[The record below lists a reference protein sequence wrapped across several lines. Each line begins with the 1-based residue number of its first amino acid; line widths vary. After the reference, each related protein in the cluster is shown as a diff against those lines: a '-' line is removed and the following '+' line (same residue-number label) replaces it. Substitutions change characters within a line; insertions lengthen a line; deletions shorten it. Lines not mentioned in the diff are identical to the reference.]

1 MYIIYYLLSIGSLLT
16 AIFANIST
24 GAAVT
29 LVLLALL
36 FLLIGTWLLLSARLA
51 SRRRSERQIISPEEL
66 RHFRELAE
74 KNKADKNAGSE

>member
-1 MYIIYYLLSIGSLLT
+1 MHIIYFLLSIGSLLT

-24 GAAVT
+24 GAVVV

-36 FLLIGTWLLLSARLA
+36 FLVIGAWMLLSARLE
-51 SRRRSERQIISPEEL
+51 SKRRSDRQIISPEEL

-74 KNKADKNAGSE
+74 KNKAEKKTGPE